1 MPDAAARLPQPRCP
15 DCDAPLR
22 RVRRRPQDHGA
33 AAGDGQRR
41 YRCAGATC
49 GWQGLLQRPARRQ
62 VVGRSAW
69 RALRGGV
76 HGLRRQTATW
86 AGPLRRGTLGLGLA
100 AALSLPLLVL
110 TLVGLGALAG
120 PRAAVAVPAG
130 GQHDGLPLRA
140 DLQRAAPNGPDGTGP
155 RLAATDGPLALRQG
169 CVWGQPGRNPYR
181 GTTEEALQAAGL
193 SPEVVREV
201 AALRQAGRR
210 TDRLEIR
217 TGAIRALA
225 DGRTFDPR
233 AVALSFGRTM
243 CLNSRVNF
251 APGHVELADLYEV
264 RDARGQRHA
273 VMVPDVCGNVSV
285 LSARAERGLVAGLA
299 GLLNRRSAEVAGI
312 AAALADPT
320 DPAESG
326 AANDGP
332 AGEGGGERARPV
344 GGTPAEPVARL
355 GPASAGREGA
365 DVAGGGAGAGGAGPG
380 GPVGSG
386 GTLPAGPSGAGLVV
400 AAGAGS
406 SPGATGAGGGGAVRA
421 SDGQG
426 GKTGLADKLLPRRA
440 AVVLLTGL
448 SHQLGKGGAAAAGL
462 AKTLGG
468 GSPGEGGAGGGPG
481 PGTRPGP
488 GPRPGTGAGPE
499 GFDVPE
505 PGTLAC
511 VLLGLAALAG
521 VGRRRR

>member
-1 MPDAAARLPQPRCP
+1 M
-15 DCDAPLR
+15 
-22 RVRRRPQDHGA
+22 
-33 AAGDGQRR
+33 AGDGQRR

-62 VVGRSAW
+62 AVVGRLAW

-76 HGLRRQTATW
+76 HGLRRQAATW
-86 AGPLRRGTLGLGLA
+86 AVPLRRGTLGLGLA
-100 AALSLPLLVL
+100 AALSLPLLVVA
-110 TLVGLGALAG
+110 LVGLGALAG

-140 DLQRAAPNGPDGTGP
+140 VSQRAAPTGPDGTGP
-155 RLAATDGPLALRQG
+155 WLAAADGPLALRQG

-312 AAALADPT
+312 AAALADPAEGGAT
-320 DPAESG
+320 D
-326 AANDGP
+326 DGHV
-332 AGEGGGERARPV
+332 GEGGGERARPV

-365 DVAGGGAGAGGAGPG
+365 DAAGGGTGAGGAGPG
-380 GPVGSG
+380 GPVGTG
-386 GTLPAGPSGAGLVV
+386 GALLAGPSGAGLVV
-400 AAGAGS
+400 AAGGGS
-406 SPGATGAGGGGAVRA
+406 SPGATGAGGGGAVSA

-448 SHQLGKGGAAAAGL
+448 SDQLGKGGAAAAGL

-468 GSPGEGGAGGGPG
+468 GSPGEGGAGGGPR
-481 PGTRPGP
+481 PGTSTRPGP
-488 GPRPGTGAGPE
+488 GAGPE

-511 VLLGLAALAG
+511 VLLGLVALAG